1 MKWSDIASAVG
12 KSAPIL
18 GTLLGGPAGG
28 AVGALIASA
37 LGTASDP
44 DAVSAA
50 LTTNP
55 DAVVKLRE
63 IEANRQVQLQGLLLQ
78 EAQAR
83 IAAEAANMAAVNATM
98 QAEVHAE
105 HWASWL
111 WRPIIGFSLGLNVTG
126 STLLVMA
133 VYVPAM
139 FGRDMSAALATL
151 PGVLGA
157 LALLAGS
164 TLPVLGVAS
173 WFRGKA
179 QADVANPAPVK
190 G

>member
-1 MKWSDIASAVG
+1 VKWADVASVVG

-37 LGTASDP
+37 LGTNSDP

-63 IEANRQVQLQGLLLQ
+63 IEANRQVQLQGLVLQ
-78 EAQAR
+78 SEQAR
-83 IAAEAANMAAVNATM
+83 LAADAQEIMAVNATM
-98 QAEVHAE
+98 QAETKSE

-111 WRPIIGFSLGLNVTG
+111 WRPVNGFVFAATFFG
-126 STLLVMA
+126 
-133 VYVPAM
+133 VYFVLPLSHIPVPVIPFEAWTAM
-139 FGRDMSAALATL
+139 
-151 PGVLGA
+151 GA
-157 LALLAGS
+157 I
-164 TLPVLGVAS
+164 LGVAS

-179 QADVANPAPVK
+179 QADPANPAQVK